1 MAKRQYR
8 RLTPDERHY
17 LIEHYTDEPQV
28 INAIALQLKLEPK
41 KVRDQAR
48 YLKLR
53 VPNSRHSWSEAELQL
68 LDKWVETKPLNQL
81 VANWNRLA
89 QKQGRPVRSSRSLEK
104 KLLERGYSLKPFVDY
119 FSVLAVARLLNR
131 SESWIKGL
139 IKNQKLRV
147 S

>member
-68 LDKWVETKPLNQL
+68 LDKWVETKPLTQL